1 MLPRKPAAQRRYLSH
16 RDVGVTYKGSMR
28 ALEFMGF
35 RFDKMIAG
43 RGVARFESNS
53 KKGFSG
59 SSFKGQDR
67 V

>member
-1 MLPRKPAAQRRYLSH
+1 
-16 RDVGVTYKGSMR
+16 MR

-35 RFDKMIAG
+35 RFYKMIAG